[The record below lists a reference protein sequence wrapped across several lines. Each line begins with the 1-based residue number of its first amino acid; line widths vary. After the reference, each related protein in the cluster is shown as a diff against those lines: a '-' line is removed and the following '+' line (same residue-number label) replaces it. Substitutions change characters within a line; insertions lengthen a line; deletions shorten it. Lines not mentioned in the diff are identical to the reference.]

1 MGQSHP
7 FPFFLPEKSHSSSPN
22 PSKTTDAGALYS
34 RPNLCFDSP
43 LMPKDER
50 PPEKDRDREPIW
62 SVAKGWLPW
71 YLLLTFTL
79 LFVWSVFTVW
89 VENDHG
95 NYPARGLLIQ
105 AIVIAISGG
114 VIGIVIFCLAVVT
127 AADTGGGFLVV
138 TYRYLNN
145 KFVEPL
151 RRQLRQEGR
160 EQGIEQGIEQGR
172 EEGIEEGIERGRE
185 EGRQEG
191 IERGRQEGIERGRE
205 EGRQEGIEQGRQE
218 GRQEGIERGREE
230 GRQEG
235 IEQGRR
241 EGMAQGRE
249 QIQEFKMRT
258 MEWYAR
264 QQQALAKGESF
275 DEPPPF
281 IGSANGK
288 DPAGE

>member
-1 MGQSHP
+1 M
-7 FPFFLPEKSHSSSPN
+7 
-22 PSKTTDAGALYS
+22 A
-34 RPNLCFDSP
+34 
-43 LMPKDER
+43 KDER

-79 LFVWSVFTVW
+79 LFAWSAFNVW
-89 VENDHG
+89 VESAYGDALAW
-95 NYPARGLLIQ
+95 PLLIQ

-145 KFVEPL
+145 KFVEPI

-160 EQGIEQGIEQGR
+160 DQGR

-185 EGRQEG
+185 EG
-191 IERGRQEGIERGRE
+191 IEEGIERGRE
-205 EGRQEGIEQGRQE
+205 E
-218 GRQEGIERGREE
+218 
-230 GRQEG
+230 
-235 IEQGRR
+235 GRR

-249 QIQEFKMRT
+249 QVQEFKMRT

-264 QQQALAKGESF
+264 QQQALAKGEPF